1 MSSRVRSMSA
11 SIRGVSEGVG
21 TEEPIPLPNV
31 SSMTLGKVLEFC
43 KYHVDSPDGPEA
55 KAWDAEFMRV
65 DEQVLFELI
74 LVRAYAIV
82 DCICLVTHMWAT
94 SELTPMA
101 GAAGGKLHG
110 HQGVARPHVLH
121 GGDPHKG

>member
-1 MSSRVRSMSA
+1 MIGVSALVRSMSA

-21 TEEPIPLPNV
+21 IEEPIPLPNV

-74 LVRAYAIV
+74 LVRAYAIA
-82 DCICLVTHMWAT
+82 W
-94 SELTPMA
+94 
-101 GAAGGKLHG
+101 
-110 HQGVARPHVLH
+110 
-121 GGDPHKG
+121 